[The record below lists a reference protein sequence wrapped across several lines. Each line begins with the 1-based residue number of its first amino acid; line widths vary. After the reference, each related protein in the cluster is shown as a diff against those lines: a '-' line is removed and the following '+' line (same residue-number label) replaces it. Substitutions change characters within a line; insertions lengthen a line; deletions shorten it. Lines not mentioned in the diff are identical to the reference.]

1 MHHSQTMEGCSAPLV
16 VKFADTHKD
25 KEQKKIHQM
34 HQSLLTTI
42 KSSNASATNPL
53 TLATGTG
60 INDTHT
66 NQLTSNGTSGTT
78 ANLLG
83 SLQAN
88 NLVMPNATSL
98 TSNASLLTNPPQT
111 CNPYIGADALS
122 TSSLQFLQ
130 QMQAVGLQQQ
140 LLHGK
145 STTAC
150 HQNRSQIIQTCVQP
164 YFQFYSQGMNGTASD
179 TSTSPM
185 SNGASTTHSS
195 LLQPISMQNL
205 LAMACM
211 GQSPLNPTASSQ
223 TISTTPLS
231 STTSL
236 CTYFARHRHFLPL
249 YD

>member
-60 INDTHT
+60 INETHT
-66 NQLTSNGTSGTT
+66 NQLTSNGNSGTT

-88 NLVMPNATSL
+88 NLVLPNATSL
-98 TSNASLLTNPPQT
+98 TSNASLLTNPPQS

-145 STTAC
+145 SIEMAARDDGYIFNNMFFC
-150 HQNRSQIIQTCVQP
+150 
-164 YFQFYSQGMNGTASD
+164 FKGMNGASSD

-211 GQSPLNPTASSQ
+211 GQSPLNPNASSQ